1 MLADPLVV
9 TINAVAKS
17 LNKIN
22 QDGYG
27 SEYLLRD
34 ATTEYRAKVRHSR
47 TKADLNGVAYDRH
60 NFELTVTTF
69 AAGDVPES
77 HQRFYFVHECKPGD
91 TNVDM
96 PDAVADLMIAS
107 SDAFLKSLVA
117 WQS

>member
-1 MLADPLVV
+1 MLADPLVL

-34 ATTEYRAKVRHSR
+34 STTEYRAKVRHSR
-47 TKADLNGVAYDRH
+47 TKADLTGQAYDRH
-60 NFELTVTTF
+60 NFEFTVTTF
-69 AAGDVPES
+69 AVGDTPER
-77 HQRFYFVHECKPGD
+77 HQRFYFVHECLPSD